1 MAVACFAGS
10 LCLLKRTNDPSQA
23 GLRGLGPVRGNG
35 SSLVEI
41 FVAPRICKN
50 NHVAWEARRRIFRRQ
65 GRSRWLH
72 QFFSFSFSL
81 SVSRRNKVLVKR
93 ERKGSRSRDWF
104 NFRISEIAKGI
115 TTHAA
120 RIRCWS
126 KSKDIFR
133 SNFWC
138 SLSVGESYWG
148 ILVTTCYRRSIV
160 PISILWIFN
169 KFLSVLLRHEIRLLV
184 KVLVHEW
191 TITLC
196 MKHSGTLIVK

>member
-1 MAVACFAGS
+1 MATPIFFFFFLS
-10 LCLLKRTNDPSQA
+10 LCFSK
-23 GLRGLGPVRGNG
+23 
-35 SSLVEI
+35 
-41 FVAPRICKN
+41 K
-50 NHVAWEARRRIFRRQ
+50 Q
-65 GRSRWLH
+65 G
-72 QFFSFSFSL
+72 
-81 SVSRRNKVLVKR
+81 VGER
-93 ERKGSRSRDWF
+93 ERKESRSRDWF

-184 KVLVHEW
+184 KVFVHEW